1 MKKRTLSFLLALVMC
16 LSLLPMTALAAGD
29 TLKDVPIPKPAAP
42 NYFMTDMEY
51 ENHSG
56 DIRIVTLF
64 DNSMLELVRENDIDP
79 EGFYAKYGIT
89 NEYYNGLSIRMQYDV
104 NVDGRGWQ
112 YTSE

>member
-79 EGFYAKYGIT
+79 EGFSQSTVSPTNTIT
-89 NEYYNGLSIRMQYDV
+89 VS
-104 NVDGRGWQ
+104 
-112 YTSE
+112 TSKCSTT